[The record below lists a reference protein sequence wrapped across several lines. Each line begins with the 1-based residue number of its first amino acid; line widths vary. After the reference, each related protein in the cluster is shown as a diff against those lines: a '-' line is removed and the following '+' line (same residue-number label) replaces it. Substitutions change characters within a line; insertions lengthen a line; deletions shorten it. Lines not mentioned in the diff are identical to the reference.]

1 MIDITKN
8 PIGAEHDKVISKKYS
23 PKSCRYLVSLLKI
36 FTTVMIAQTHYTV
49 KRFEEYFPTKFS
61 SAEGSA
67 YTSLATPKKIN
78 NWTPRQNLTYYRR
91 FTLCA

>member
-36 FTTVMIAQTHYTV
+36 FTTVMIAQEYTTV
-49 KRFEEYFPTKFS
+49 KRFKDDFPTIFS
-61 SAEGSA
+61 VAYSSA
-67 YTSLATPKKIN
+67 YTSLTTSSPNA
-78 NWTPRQNLTYYRR
+78 
-91 FTLCA
+91 